1 MKKMNVLNLIKY
13 YSEKNDGA
21 FRTEAY
27 DIARDFDKCGD
38 HELAEYI
45 MALLSNSNTFIPQ
58 SNETNSPFF
67 EKIEISNFS
76 LPLPGKIKDDILGI
90 VNAIGH
96 NVGVNKFLFEGV
108 PGSGKPRLWNK

>member
-1 MKKMNVLNLIKY
+1 MKMKKMNVLNLIKY

-45 MALLSNSNTFIPQ
+45 MALLSNTNTFILF
-58 SNETNSPFF
+58 SRLSS
-67 EKIEISNFS
+67 KISSFANF
-76 LPLPGKIKDDILGI
+76 L
-90 VNAIGH
+90 
-96 NVGVNKFLFEGV
+96 
-108 PGSGKPRLWNK
+108 